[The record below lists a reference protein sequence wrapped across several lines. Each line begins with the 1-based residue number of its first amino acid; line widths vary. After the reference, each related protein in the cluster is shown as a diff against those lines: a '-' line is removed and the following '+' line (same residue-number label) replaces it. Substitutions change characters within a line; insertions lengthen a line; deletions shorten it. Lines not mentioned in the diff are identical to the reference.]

1 MSSMM
6 SSIAGAASA
15 VVFDCD
21 GTLVD
26 SERVHA
32 KALQG
37 ALARWGI
44 LLGVEEIRSR
54 STGTANDDFLRSIAQ
69 ERCVALPGDAEMIV
83 EEIASQ
89 LIVEEVRPIEGAE
102 ELVGHLAAKG
112 IGLAVA
118 SNSSRRLVREMLQ
131 AVGLAP
137 AFEDR
142 IVTRDDV
149 AAPKPAP
156 DVYLQAARLLQMRSE
171 DTMAVED
178 SPVGIIAA
186 REAGMRVIGFCP
198 PAAIFTAA
206 DLTRAGACAVIEG
219 LAELRHR
226 FFPS

>member
-1 MSSMM
+1 MSSLN
-6 SSIAGAASA
+6 SPFADAPSA

-21 GTLVD
+21 GTLID

-44 LLGVEEIRSR
+44 LLGVEQIRAQ
-54 STGTANDDFLRSIAQ
+54 STGIANDDFLRSIAQ
-69 ERCVALPGDAEMIV
+69 ARGVALPGDAEMII

-89 LIVEEVRPIEGAE
+89 LIVDDVRAIEGAQE
-102 ELVGHLAAKG
+102 VVGHLAAAG

-137 AFEDR
+137 VFDDR

-149 AAPKPAP
+149 PAPKPAP
-156 DVYLQAARLLQMRSE
+156 DVYLQAARLLRTRSE
-171 DTMAVED
+171 DTVAVED

-186 REAGMRVIGFCP
+186 REAGMRVIGFRP
-198 PAAIFTAA
+198 PAALFTTA
-206 DLTRAGACAVIEG
+206 DLTRAGACAVIG
-219 LAELRHR
+219 SLRELRGR
-226 FFPS
+226 LFPS

>member
-1 MSSMM
+1 M
-6 SSIAGAASA
+6 
-15 VVFDCD
+15 VFDCD
-21 GTLVD
+21 GTLID

-44 LLGVEEIRSR
+44 VLGVEEVRSQ
-54 STGTANDDFLRSIAQ
+54 STGIANDDFLRRVSR
-69 ERCVALPGDAEMIV
+69 ERGVPLPDDAEMVV

-89 LIVEEVRPIEGAE
+89 LIVQEVRPIEGAG
-102 ELVGHLAAKG
+102 ELLGHLAANG

-131 AVGLAP
+131 AVGLALL
-137 AFEDR
+137 FDDR

-156 DVYLQAARLLQMRSE
+156 DVYLQAARLLQTRSN
-171 DTMAVED
+171 DTIAVED
-178 SPVGIIAA
+178 STVGVIAA
-186 REAGMRVIGFCP
+186 REAGMRVIGFRP

-206 DLTRAGACAVIEG
+206 DLTRAGASSVIG
-219 LAELRHR
+219 SLRELQDR
-226 FFPS
+226 FFPC

>member
-1 MSSMM
+1 MASTISSL
-6 SSIAGAASA
+6 AGFAAA

-21 GTLVD
+21 GTLID

-44 LLGVEEIRSR
+44 LLGVEQVRSQ
-54 STGTANDDFLRSIAQ
+54 STGIANDDFLRRIAQ
-69 ERCVALPGDAEMIV
+69 ERGVALPEDAEAIV

-89 LIVEEVRPIEGAE
+89 LIVEEVRPMAGAGE
-102 ELVGHLAAKG
+102 VVGHLAANG

-118 SNSSRRLVREMLQ
+118 SNSSRRLVREMLH
-131 AVGLAP
+131 AAGLAP
-137 AFEDR
+137 LFDDR

-149 AAPKPAP
+149 PAPKPAP
-156 DVYLQAARLLQMRSE
+156 DVYLQAARLLQTRSE
-171 DTMAVED
+171 NTLAVED

-186 REAGMRVIGFCP
+186 REAGMQVIGFR
-198 PAAIFTAA
+198 PAAALFTAA
-206 DLTRAGACAVIEG
+206 DLTRAGACAVIG
-219 LAELRHR
+219 SLRELPDR

>member
-1 MSSMM
+1 M
-6 SSIAGAASA
+6 SSIISSLAGVPSA

-21 GTLVD
+21 GTLID
-26 SERVHA
+26 SERIHA
-32 KALQG
+32 KALHG

-44 LLGVEEIRSR
+44 SLGVEQIRAQ
-54 STGTANDDFLRSIAQ
+54 STGIANDDFLRSIAQ
-69 ERCVALPGDAEMIV
+69 ARGVALSGDAEMIV

-89 LIVEEVRPIEGAE
+89 LIVQEVRPIEGAE
-102 ELVGHLAAKG
+102 EVVGHLAASG

-131 AVGLAP
+131 AVGLGP
-137 AFEDR
+137 VFEDR

-149 AAPKPAP
+149 PAPKPAP
-156 DVYLQAARLLQMRSE
+156 DVYLQATRLLQTRSE
-171 DTMAVED
+171 NTIAVED

-186 REAGMRVIGFCP
+186 RQAGMQVIGFRP

-206 DLTRAGACAVIEG
+206 DLTRAGACAVIG
-219 LAELRHR
+219 SLRELRDR

>member
-1 MSSMM
+1 MPAMM
-6 SSIAGAASA
+6 SSVAGVPAA

-21 GTLVD
+21 GTLID

-44 LLGVEEIRSR
+44 VLSVEEVRSR
-54 STGTANDDFLRSIAQ
+54 STGIANDDFLRRVS
-69 ERCVALPGDAEMIV
+69 RGRGVPLPEDAEMIV

-89 LIVEEVRPIEGAE
+89 LIVEEVRPIEGAG
-102 ELVGHLAAKG
+102 ELVGHLAANG
-112 IGLAVA
+112 VGLAVA

-131 AVGLAP
+131 AVGLASI
-137 AFEDR
+137 FDGR

-156 DVYLQAARLLQMRSE
+156 DVYLQAARLLQRRGE

-178 SPVGIIAA
+178 SPVGIVAA
-186 REAGMRVIGFCP
+186 REAGMQVIGFRP

-206 DLTRAGACAVIEG
+206 DLTQAGAHAVIG
-219 LAELRHR
+219 SLHELSDR